1 MIASSCR
8 NKVVA
13 RAGSAASAGAWRHV
27 GNIVRPLLMAAVLSG
42 AYLPNVTRAQELSKP
57 AAPMAARVKAL
68 IPDLEAYIESAMKA
82 YDLPGL
88 AIGIVTGDRLV
99 YARGF
104 GVRSKAGGAPVDT
117 RTAFQIGS
125 LTKGFL
131 ATTMAIMVDRGKV
144 HWDDRVVDLYPAFQ
158 LQDAWVTREFRIFD
172 LMAQRSGLRP
182 LVNDVVGLLGY
193 AEPTMIRS
201 LRDVEPVSSFR
212 TTFAYTN
219 VTHLLTGRIVASLA
233 GTPDWNAVAQRE
245 LLDPLGMAETSF
257 TAEAMKAA
265 ANRAEGHRWTPDGT
279 SEVSVE
285 PLFPY
290 GLGAAGNIN
299 STLEDMARWLR
310 LQLANGSFEGRR
322 IVSPDSLAYTRLPK
336 VAVEDKVSYAMGW
349 YVARTRNGSIV
360 WHDGDTNSYGAFLG
374 MLPDR
379 DVGVIVLTNEGN
391 RGLPAAIGMWAL
403 DRLLDN
409 PAVDYIA
416 DTLKQAKSEFASFE
430 KLFDKP
436 ANPRPF
442 PALAPLAGSVAS
454 PVFGK
459 GVLRPEGEALVL
471 EFKGTGAEL
480 ALAPWDGDVFTVSML
495 PRGRFAP
502 MVANMGDRLRGFAQF
517 ESGKDGKLGAL
528 RLTFAADGQAYEFS
542 RD

>member
-1 MIASSCR
+1 
-8 NKVVA
+8 
-13 RAGSAASAGAWRHV
+13 
-27 GNIVRPLLMAAVLSG
+27 
-42 AYLPNVTRAQELSKP
+42 
-57 AAPMAARVKAL
+57 
-68 IPDLEAYIESAMKA
+68 
-82 YDLPGL
+82 
-88 AIGIVTGDRLV
+88 
-99 YARGF
+99 
-104 GVRSKAGGAPVDT
+104 
-117 RTAFQIGS
+117 
-125 LTKGFL
+125 
-131 ATTMAIMVDRGKV
+131 
-144 HWDDRVVDLYPAFQ
+144 
-158 LQDAWVTREFRIFD
+158 
-172 LMAQRSGLRP
+172 

-193 AEPTMIRS
+193 AEQSMIRS
-201 LRDVEPVSSFR
+201 LRYVEPVSSFR

-219 VTHLLTGRIVASLA
+219 MTHVLAGRIVASLA
-233 GTPDWNAVAQRE
+233 GAPDWNAVAQRE
-245 LLDPLGMAETSF
+245 LLDPLGMAETTF

-265 ANRAEGHRWTPDGT
+265 ANRAQGHRWTPDGT
-279 SEVSVE
+279 IEVPFE

-290 GLGAAGNIN
+290 GFGAAGDIN
-299 STLEDMARWLR
+299 STLEDMARWAR

-360 WHDGDTNSYGAFLG
+360 WHDGDTNSFGAFLG

-379 DVGVIVLTNEGN
+379 DVAVIVLTNEGN
-391 RGLPAAIGMWAL
+391 RGLPAAIGIWVL

-416 DTLKQAKSEFASFE
+416 DTLEQAKSEFESFE
-430 KLFDKP
+430 KSFAKP
-436 ANPRPF
+436 ANPRPY

-471 EFKGTGAEL
+471 ELKDTGAEL
-480 ALAPWDGDVFTVSML
+480 ALAPWDGDVFTVRML
-495 PRGRFAP
+495 ARGRFAP

-517 ESGKDGKLGAL
+517 ESGKDGKLGVL

>member
-1 MIASSCR
+1 
-8 NKVVA
+8 
-13 RAGSAASAGAWRHV
+13 
-27 GNIVRPLLMAAVLSG
+27 MAAALSG
-42 AYLPNVTRAQELSKP
+42 AYLPSVTRAQELSKP

-99 YARGF
+99 YAKGF

-158 LQDAWVTREFRIFD
+158 FHDPWVTREFRIFD

-193 AEPTMIRS
+193 AEQSMIRS
-201 LRDVEPVSSFR
+201 LRYVEPVSSFR

-219 VTHLLTGRIVASLA
+219 MTHVLAGRIVANLA
-233 GTPDWNAVAQRE
+233 GAPDWNAVAQRE
-245 LLDPLGMAETSF
+245 LLDPLGMAQTTF

-265 ANRAEGHRWTPDGT
+265 ANRAQGHRWTPDGT
-279 SEVSVE
+279 IEVPFE

-290 GLGAAGNIN
+290 GFGAAGDIN
-299 STLEDMARWLR
+299 STLEDMARWVR

-336 VAVEDKVSYAMGW
+336 VAVEDTVSYAMGW

-360 WHDGDTNSYGAFLG
+360 WHDGDTNSFGAFLG

-391 RGLPAAIGMWAL
+391 RGLPVGIGMWAL

-416 DTLKQAKSEFASFE
+416 DTLKQRSPNSHRSKRCSPS
-430 KLFDKP
+430 LRTRGRSRRLPRSP
-436 ANPRPF
+436 A
-442 PALAPLAGSVAS
+442 AS
-454 PVFGK
+454 PVPSSARPCCGRRAKRSFWN
-459 GVLRPEGEALVL
+459 LRTPAPSLRSRP
-471 EFKGTGAEL
+471 GTAMSSPSACCRAGGSLPWSQTWATACGASRSSRAAKTASSARSVSPL
-480 ALAPWDGDVFTVSML
+480 PPTVRPTNSAEIRNARSM
-495 PRGRFAP
+495 RACTI
-502 MVANMGDRLRGFAQF
+502 
-517 ESGKDGKLGAL
+517 
-528 RLTFAADGQAYEFS
+528 RLTGEVQI
-542 RD
+542 RRK